1 MFTRSNRSLRAVA
14 ARNNQRKVSAMTEIL
29 DGSGYVVFRIPTN
42 LKETIM
48 TNKNFWQLSYTIH
61 TGRRGAPTKHRGM
74 YLSKDSA
81 EQAMRRVIRVQ
92 HGKVRNI
99 VLTNKKENY

>member
-1 MFTRSNRSLRAVA
+1 MI
-14 ARNNQRKVSAMTEIL
+14 EIS
-29 DGSGYVVFRIPTN
+29 DGLGYTVFRIPNN

-48 TNKNFWQLSYTIH
+48 ARKNFWQLSYTIH

-74 YLSKDSA
+74 YTDKANA
-81 EQAMRRVIRVQ
+81 EQAARRVIQVQ

>member
-1 MFTRSNRSLRAVA
+1 MN
-14 ARNNQRKVSAMTEIL
+14 KTEIL
-29 DGSGYVVFRIPTN
+29 DGSGYVAFRIPTK
-42 LKETIM
+42 LKETVM
-48 TNKNFWQLSYTIH
+48 AHKNFWQLSYTIH

-74 YLSKDSA
+74 YTNKANA

-99 VLTNKKENY
+99 VLTNTKENY

>member
-1 MFTRSNRSLRAVA
+1 M
-14 ARNNQRKVSAMTEIL
+14 EIL
-29 DGSGYVVFRIPTN
+29 DNSGYVAFRIPNN

-48 TNKNFWQLSYTIH
+48 TRKNFWQLSYTIH
-61 TGRRGAPTKHRGM
+61 TGRKGRPTLHRGL
-74 YLSKDSA
+74 YLSKDAA
-81 EQAMRRVIRVQ
+81 EQAARRVIRVQ